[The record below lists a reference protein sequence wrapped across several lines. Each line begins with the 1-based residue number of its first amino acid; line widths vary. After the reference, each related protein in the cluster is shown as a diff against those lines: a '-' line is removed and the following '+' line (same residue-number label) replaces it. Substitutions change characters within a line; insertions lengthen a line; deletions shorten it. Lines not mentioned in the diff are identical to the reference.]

1 MGLGKATPSNAVE
14 PAAAEQKKQDQP
26 NGEPSDSL
34 DDLLKQM
41 DALIGL
47 AQVKEEVGGL
57 VNLIKVRK
65 LRQDRGIKC
74 PPLSLHLVFSGNP
87 GTGKTTVARL
97 LGNIFKALGI
107 LSKGHL
113 VEVDRS
119 GLVAGYVGQTA
130 LKVKEVTDKSLGGIL
145 FIDEAYSLASKGE
158 QDFGREAVETL
169 LKTMEDHRD
178 DFVVIAAGYTDK
190 MEEFLNINPGLR
202 SRFNKFIQFQDY
214 SPDELLQIMCK
225 TCGDNG
231 YEFTPEFREKM
242 GEILAIEFNLRG
254 KDFANARTARNFF
267 ERVVANHSNRL
278 AAMQSPS
285 DKDLVTFQPE
295 DIGTLAGRA

>member
-1 MGLGKATPSNAVE
+1 
-14 PAAAEQKKQDQP
+14 
-26 NGEPSDSL
+26 
-34 DDLLKQM
+34 M

-65 LRQDRGIKC
+65 LRQDRGIRC

-97 LGNIFKALGI
+97 LGEIFKALGI

-130 LKVKEVTDKSLGGIL
+130 IKVKEVTDRSLGGIL
-145 FIDEAYSLASKGE
+145 FVDEAYSLASKGE

-214 SPDELLQIMCK
+214 SPDDLLKIFSKMCY
-225 TCGDNG
+225 DNG
-231 YEFTPEFREKM
+231 YEYTPEFLDKIKD
-242 GEILAIEFNLRG
+242 ILAVEFNLRT
-254 KDFANARTARNFF
+254 KDFANARTARNIF
-267 ERVVANHSNRL
+267 ERVVSHHSNRL
-278 AAMQSPS
+278 ARHSNPS
-285 DKDLVTFQPE
+285 DKELITFE
-295 DIGTLAGRA
+295 ADDIGTLSQRA

>member
-1 MGLGKATPSNAVE
+1 MESKKTE
-14 PAAAEQKKQDQP
+14 PTE
-26 NGEPSDSL
+26 NRTNDSL
-34 DDLLKQM
+34 SDLLQQLN
-41 DALIGL
+41 ALVGL
-47 AQVKEEVGGL
+47 SQVKEEVNGL

-97 LGNIFKALGI
+97 LSGIFKAFGI

-130 LKVKEVTDKSLGGIL
+130 IKVKEVTDRSLGGIL

-169 LKTMEDHRD
+169 LKTMEDHRED
-178 DFVVIAAGYTDK
+178 LVVIAAGYTDK

-202 SRFNKFIQFQDY
+202 SRFNKFISFQDY
-214 SPDELLQIMCK
+214 SPDELLHIFCKMCSDGG
-225 TCGDNG
+225 C
-231 YEFTPEFREKM
+231 EFTADFHEKM
-242 GEILAIEFNLRG
+242 REILAIEFSLRR

-267 ERVVANHSNRL
+267 ERVFANHSNRV
-278 AAMQSPS
+278 AALESPS
-285 DKDLVTFQPE
+285 DKDLVTFQLE
-295 DIGTLAGRA
+295 DVGALAKRER